1 MATKTTG
8 WSCTHSASIVSED
21 NTSAKIRVTAY
32 WKNDGWNY
40 DIGAV
45 SAWVY
50 CNGSEQQ
57 VKNNGSVNAPD
68 NHGSYSQG
76 SYDFT
81 ISKGT
86 AKKDISCYAKITT
99 NSSYVS
105 GTKSSSATS
114 VSVAAKPSYTVSY
127 NANGGTGAPGS
138 QTKWYGTS
146 ITLSST
152 IPTRTGYTF
161 DCWSPSASGGSLAY
175 SPGGTYSANAD
186 VTLYALWIVNKY
198 TVTYNA
204 NGGKGA
210 PNNQTKIHGTN
221 LTLSSTK
228 PTRDDYNFL
237 GWSTS
242 ANGGVVYE
250 SGATYTNNSAV
261 TLYAVWELA
270 YVKPRITNF
279 SAQRCDSTGVNV
291 EDGTYVKVSFNW
303 ATDNEVQNIKIEWQS
318 QKDNV
323 WSNYTITG
331 SGTSGS
337 VNQIV
342 GDGTIDN
349 ETVYIFKACV
359 QDRATNGT
367 TYSPQISIGTIK
379 FPIDVKRGGVG
390 VAIGKAAEE
399 VELLD
404 VAWNAKFHKDVDIK
418 GTLKINEVSIF
429 DLIYP
434 VGAIYMSVNTTDPS
448 ILFGGSWTQIKDRF
462 LLSAGDTYSAGSTG
476 GSATHTL
483 TVDEIP
489 SHTHNVYNENTG
501 GYDLSVYSAVA
512 GAKKGYPSNI
522 VTMATGGD
530 QPHNNMPPYLT
541 VYVWKR
547 TA

>member
-1 MATKTTG
+1 MATKNTG
-8 WSCTHSASIVSED
+8 WGCTHSASIISED

-32 WKNDGWNY
+32 WQNDGWNY
-40 DIGAV
+40 DINSV
-45 SAWVY
+45 SSWVY
-50 CNGSEQQ
+50 CNGSEQR
-57 VKNNGSVNAPD
+57 VKDNGSVSAPD

-114 VSVAAKPSYTVSY
+114 VSIAAKPSYTVSY
-127 NANGGTGAPGS
+127 NANGGSGAPSS
-138 QTKWYGTS
+138 QTKWY
-146 ITLSST
+146 
-152 IPTRTGYTF
+152 
-161 DCWSPSASGGSLAY
+161 
-175 SPGGTYSANAD
+175 
-186 VTLYALWIVNKY
+186 
-198 TVTYNA
+198 
-204 NGGKGA
+204 
-210 PNNQTKIHGTN
+210 GTN

-228 PTRDDYNFL
+228 PTRTGYSFAGWATSSSGSVAYQPGGTYSSNTDVTLYAKWTANTYTVSYNANGGSGAPSSQTKWYGTNLTLSSIKPTRTDYNFL

-242 ANGGVVYE
+242 ASGGVVYE
-250 SGATYTNNSAV
+250 SGAEYTKNSNI

-270 YVKPRITNF
+270 YVKPRITGF
-279 SAQRCDSTGVNV
+279 SAQRCDSTGVNI
-291 EDGTYVKVSFNW
+291 EDGTYVKVTFNW
-303 ATDNEVQNIKIEWQS
+303 ATDNEVQNIKIEWKI
-318 QKDNV
+318 QKDNI

-337 VNQIV
+337 VNQII
-342 GDGTIDN
+342 GNGTIDN
-349 ETVYIFKACV
+349 EMVYVVKAYV
-359 QDRATNGT
+359 QDRATNGI

-379 FPIDVKRGGVG
+379 FPIDIKRGGVG

-404 VAWNAKFHKDVDIK
+404 VAWDAKFNKDVNIQ
-418 GTLKINEVSIF
+418 GNLKINEVSIF

-448 ILFGGSWTQIKDRF
+448 TLFGGSWIRIKDRF

-489 SHTHNVYNENTG
+489 SHTHNIYNDNSG
-501 GYDLSVYSAVA
+501 GYDLQVYSAVA
-512 GAKKGYPSNI
+512 GVKKGYPSNI
-522 VTMATGGD
+522 VTMATGGG